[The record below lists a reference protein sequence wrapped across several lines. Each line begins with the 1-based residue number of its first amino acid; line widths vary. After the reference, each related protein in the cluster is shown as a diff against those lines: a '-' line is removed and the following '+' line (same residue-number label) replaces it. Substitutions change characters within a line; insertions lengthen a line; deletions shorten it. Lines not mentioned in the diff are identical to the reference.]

1 MIRLTIAEMK
11 RFGLKTAFATPP
23 ARATAAVRCRA
34 GRMPEEDLWTA
45 VRAQF
50 PHAQREFAGAV
61 PGRRY
66 RIDIALEAEKIA
78 IEIDGWQYHGKFKSA
93 HEADRERQNHL
104 AVSGWLVL
112 RFTAGQIF
120 KDLQGVSAT
129 IEKAA
134 QQRRGQGARWPFASA
149 PP

>member
-1 MIRLTIAEMK
+1 MAEVKRL
-11 RFGLKTAFATPP
+11 GLKISAATPP
-23 ARATAAVRCRA
+23 VRANAPTLRRRA
-34 GRMPEEDLWTA
+34 GRMPDEVLWMA
-45 VRAQF
+45 VKAQF
-50 PHAQREFAGAV
+50 PHAEREYQGAV

-93 HEADRERQNHL
+93 HESDRERQNHL
-104 AVSGWLVL
+104 AVAGWLVL

-129 IEKAA
+129 IEKAVE
-134 QQRRGQGARWPFASA
+134 QRRGQ
-149 PP
+149 

>member
-1 MIRLTIAEMK
+1 MTMAEVKRL
-11 RFGLKTAFATPP
+11 GLKISAATPP
-23 ARATAAVRCRA
+23 ARANAPTLRRRA
-34 GRMPEEDLWTA
+34 GRMPDEVLWMA
-45 VRAQF
+45 VKAQF
-50 PHAQREFAGAV
+50 PHAEREYQGAV

-93 HEADRERQNHL
+93 HESDRERQNHL
-104 AVSGWLVL
+104 AVAGWLIL

-129 IEKAA
+129 IEKAVE
-134 QQRRGQGARWPFASA
+134 QRRGQ
-149 PP
+149 

>member
-1 MIRLTIAEMK
+1 MIRMSMADVK
-11 RFGLKTAFATPP
+11 RLGLKISAATP
-23 ARATAAVRCRA
+23 ATRAPVLKVRRHA
-34 GRMPEEDLWTA
+34 GRMPDEVLWMA
-45 VRAQF
+45 VRVQY
-50 PHAQREFAGAV
+50 PQAQREFQGAV

-93 HEADRERQNHL
+93 HESDRERQNHL
-104 AVSGWLVL
+104 VVAGWLVL

-129 IEKAA
+129 IERAV
-134 QQRRGQGARWPFASA
+134 QQRRGQ
-149 PP
+149 

>member
-1 MIRLTIAEMK
+1 MAEVKRL
-11 RFGLKTAFATPP
+11 GLKISAATPP
-23 ARATAAVRCRA
+23 VRANAPTLRRRA
-34 GRMPEEDLWTA
+34 GRMPDEVLWMA
-45 VRAQF
+45 VKAQF
-50 PHAQREFAGAV
+50 PHAEREYQGAV

-93 HEADRERQNHL
+93 HESDRERQNHL
-104 AVSGWLVL
+104 AVAGWLVL

-129 IEKAA
+129 IERAV
-134 QQRRGQGARWPFASA
+134 QQRRGQ
-149 PP
+149 

>member
-1 MIRLTIAEMK
+1 MAEVKRL
-11 RFGLKTAFATPP
+11 GLKISAATPP
-23 ARATAAVRCRA
+23 ARANAPTLRRRA
-34 GRMPEEDLWTA
+34 GRMPDEVLWMA
-45 VRAQF
+45 VKAQF
-50 PHAQREFAGAV
+50 PHAEREYQGAV

-93 HEADRERQNHL
+93 HESDRERQNHL
-104 AVSGWLVL
+104 AVAGWLVL

-129 IEKAA
+129 IEKAVE
-134 QQRRGQGARWPFASA
+134 QRREQ
-149 PP
+149 

>member
-1 MIRLTIAEMK
+1 MIRMSMADVK
-11 RFGLKTAFATPP
+11 RLGLKISAATPP
-23 ARATAAVRCRA
+23 ARANAPTLRRRA
-34 GRMPEEDLWTA
+34 GRMPDEVLWMA
-45 VRAQF
+45 VKAQF
-50 PHAQREFAGAV
+50 PHAEREYQGAV

-93 HEADRERQNHL
+93 HESDRERQNHL
-104 AVSGWLVL
+104 AVAGWLVL

-129 IEKAA
+129 IEKAVE
-134 QQRRGQGARWPFASA
+134 QRRGQ
-149 PP
+149 

>member
-1 MIRLTIAEMK
+1 MAEVKRL
-11 RFGLKTAFATPP
+11 GLKISAATPP
-23 ARATAAVRCRA
+23 ARANAPTLRRRA
-34 GRMPEEDLWTA
+34 GRMPDEVLWMA
-45 VRAQF
+45 VKAQF
-50 PHAQREFAGAV
+50 PHAEREYQGAV

-93 HEADRERQNHL
+93 HESDRERQNHL
-104 AVSGWLVL
+104 AVAGWLVL

-129 IEKAA
+129 IERAV
-134 QQRRGQGARWPFASA
+134 QQRRGQ
-149 PP
+149 

>member
-1 MIRLTIAEMK
+1 MADVKRL
-11 RFGLKTAFATPP
+11 GLKISAATPP
-23 ARATAAVRCRA
+23 ARATALSVRRRS
-34 GRMPEEDLWTA
+34 GRMPDEVLWSA
-45 VRAQF
+45 VRALH
-50 PHAQREFAGAV
+50 PHAQREFEGAV

-93 HEADRERQNHL
+93 HESDRERQNHL
-104 AVSGWLVL
+104 AVAGWLVL

-129 IEKAA
+129 IEKAVE
-134 QQRRGQGARWPFASA
+134 QRR
-149 PP
+149 

>member
-1 MIRLTIAEMK
+1 MAEVKRL
-11 RFGLKTAFATPP
+11 GLKISAATPP
-23 ARATAAVRCRA
+23 ARANAPTLRRRA
-34 GRMPEEDLWTA
+34 GRMPDEVLWMA
-45 VRAQF
+45 VKAQF
-50 PHAQREFAGAV
+50 PHAEREYQGAV

-93 HEADRERQNHL
+93 HESDRERQNHL
-104 AVSGWLVL
+104 AVAGWLVL

-129 IEKAA
+129 IEKAVE
-134 QQRRGQGARWPFASA
+134 QRR
-149 PP
+149 

>member
-1 MIRLTIAEMK
+1 MAEVKRL
-11 RFGLKTAFATPP
+11 GLKISAATPP
-23 ARATAAVRCRA
+23 ARANAPTLRRRA
-34 GRMPEEDLWTA
+34 GRMPDEVLWMA
-45 VRAQF
+45 VKAQF
-50 PHAQREFAGAV
+50 PHAEREYQGAV

-93 HEADRERQNHL
+93 HESDRERQNHL
-104 AVSGWLVL
+104 AVAGWLVV

-129 IEKAA
+129 IEKAV
-134 QQRRGQGARWPFASA
+134 QQRRGQ
-149 PP
+149 

>member
-1 MIRLTIAEMK
+1 MAEVKRL
-11 RFGLKTAFATPP
+11 GLKISAATPL
-23 ARATAAVRCRA
+23 ARANAPTLRRRA
-34 GRMPEEDLWTA
+34 GRMPDEVLWMA
-45 VRAQF
+45 VKAQF
-50 PHAQREFAGAV
+50 PHAEREYQGAV

-93 HEADRERQNHL
+93 HESDRERQNHL
-104 AVSGWLVL
+104 AVAGWLVL

-129 IEKAA
+129 IERAV
-134 QQRRGQGARWPFASA
+134 QQRRGQ
-149 PP
+149 

>member
-1 MIRLTIAEMK
+1 MIRMTMADVIRL
-11 RFGLKTAFATPP
+11 GLKISAATPP
-23 ARATAAVRCRA
+23 ARASALTVRRRA
-34 GRMPEEDLWTA
+34 GRMPDEVLWAA
-45 VRAQF
+45 VRTQH
-50 PHAQREFAGAV
+50 PHAQREFEGAV

-93 HEADRERQNHL
+93 HESDRERQNHL
-104 AVSGWLVL
+104 AVAGWLVV

-129 IEKAA
+129 IEKAV
-134 QQRRGQGARWPFASA
+134 QQRRGQ
-149 PP
+149 